1 MAPGNALVARAG
13 NIRLAGGG
21 SYFRIEDRAGAIQLG
36 ANNGVATNAYVDLG
50 GNANGNPQNYSVLD
64 LNGFN
69 QSLMGISNYVT
80 NTFSATVTNSSTT
93 TPAILTLTPANP
105 ATNPNQANLVFTS
118 GTNGAGTNA
127 SISDTGSAA
136 PLSIVVNGDP
146 AGVQYFILGNGSY
159 QGSTTLTSGTLAV
172 SALADGGSNSS
183 IGVSPSDVS
192 NLVFNGGALRYVNI
206 APNASDAPEN
216 LTNSITPST
225 NRNFTINAGK
235 TGTIDVASALT
246 TLTMSGGSAA
256 TSGQLI
262 KAGLGTLV
270 LSGPNLHTGGTTVS
284 AGTLLVINPGSL
296 AAGAVTVAS
305 GAALGGDGAIGG
317 SVSVASGGTLSP
329 GNLGVG
335 TLTVG
340 GLTLNNGGIVNF
352 EFSGTNDLIS
362 VTNAGGLTLN
372 GGNINLFNAGTT
384 AAFATNGTYTLI
396 NYNGALSGA
405 LSNLSVSN
413 PTAGKLYTLAST
425 ATAVQLTIGDAT
437 TREWNNSA
445 STGLW
450 TTGANWIGGI
460 AANAVGESA
469 KFGNAAAGGNVNLN
483 GNKTVSG
490 LIFDNSTSYTLTGTS
505 STLTLNNGVAAAAI
519 TINNGNHNIAV
530 PVSLSSASSVSFVNA
545 GTGLT
550 ISGAVSGA
558 KPITVTGSGALTL
571 TGNNSYSST
580 TLLSGATL
588 NIGAFSGTDTSG
600 SLGTGDVTMSGSS
613 TLNFNRSNA
622 YTFGGAITGSGV
634 GAGTVNQLGTG
645 TTTIS
650 GAISNVTS
658 VNVSAGSLIAS
669 STLNQTGGISVT
681 GAGSL
686 TASGAISGAGGL
698 TVGTT
703 GTVALNANNT
713 YTGGTS
719 ITSGTVVLNSANALP
734 LNSVLTMNGGTLDLN
749 GKNVTVS
756 SVTGTTTGGVITNN
770 GAAAST
776 STFTLAGSGASY
788 DLFAALNDG
797 SAGGKVALVTS
808 IANTASG
815 NIFVLHS
822 HAPSTYSGGTT
833 VNSQSIQAD
842 ANNAFGTGPIT
853 VTANNASTNSSQ
865 ILLAPGVSIPNN
877 ITIAQGNPHPVN
889 GTVPLGVI
897 QQTASGGDTTV
908 SGTITIQANN
918 VNDGLFNG
926 PLANGADFL
935 NVTGPVNVAGT
946 ADTIVQIGGNV
957 KYSGGGN
964 YPNLF
969 ITGVAAL
976 GKNNGLSQSAAL

>member
-1 MAPGNALVARAG
+1 MRPR
-13 NIRLAGGG
+13 
-21 SYFRIEDRAGAIQLG
+21 
-36 ANNGVATNAYVDLG
+36 T
-50 GNANGNPQNYSVLD
+50 
-64 LNGFN
+64 
-69 QSLMGISNYVT
+69 
-80 NTFSATVTNSSTT
+80 
-93 TPAILTLTPANP
+93 
-105 ATNPNQANLVFTS
+105 
-118 GTNGAGTNA
+118 
-127 SISDTGSAA
+127 
-136 PLSIVVNGDP
+136 
-146 AGVQYFILGNGSY
+146 
-159 QGSTTLTSGTLAV
+159 
-172 SALADGGSNSS
+172 
-183 IGVSPSDVS
+183 
-192 NLVFNGGALRYVNI
+192 
-206 APNASDAPEN
+206 

-305 GAALGGDGAIGG
+305 GAALGGDGTIGG

-372 GGNINLFNAGTT
+372 GGNLNLFNAGTT

-413 PTAGKLYTLAST
+413 PTAGKFYTLAST

-445 STGLW
+445 GTGLW

-519 TINNGNHNIAV
+519 TINNGNHTIAV

-550 ISGAVSGA
+550 MSGAVSGA
-558 KPITVTGSGALTL
+558 KPISVTGSGALTL

-588 NIGAFSGTDTSG
+588 NIGAFSGADTSG

-669 STLNQTGGISVT
+669 QHVESNRRDQCDRGRIADRIRLDFRRGRTDGRHHRHR
-681 GAGSL
+681 GAKREQH
-686 TASGAISGAGGL
+686 I
-698 TVGTT
+698 
-703 GTVALNANNT
+703 
-713 YTGGTS
+713 YRRH
-719 ITSGTVVLNSANALP
+719 
-734 LNSVLTMNGGTLDLN
+734 LD
-749 GKNVTVS
+749 
-756 SVTGTTTGGVITNN
+756 
-770 GAAAST
+770 
-776 STFTLAGSGASY
+776 
-788 DLFAALNDG
+788 
-797 SAGGKVALVTS
+797 
-808 IANTASG
+808 
-815 NIFVLHS
+815 H
-822 HAPSTYSGGTT
+822 
-833 VNSQSIQAD
+833 
-842 ANNAFGTGPIT
+842 
-853 VTANNASTNSSQ
+853 
-865 ILLAPGVSIPNN
+865 
-877 ITIAQGNPHPVN
+877 
-889 GTVPLGVI
+889 
-897 QQTASGGDTTV
+897 
-908 SGTITIQANN
+908 
-918 VNDGLFNG
+918 
-926 PLANGADFL
+926 
-935 NVTGPVNVAGT
+935 
-946 ADTIVQIGGNV
+946 
-957 KYSGGGN
+957 
-964 YPNLF
+964 
-969 ITGVAAL
+969 
-976 GKNNGLSQSAAL
+976 